1 MLKVAVITLLIV
13 VILMLALALKDLFYS
28 DSKSLNRSL
37 AIRVGLSILLL
48 AIVVGGY
55 VVGELEVSEALQYL

>member
-13 VILMLALALKDLFYS
+13 VIAMLALALKDLFFN

-37 AIRVGLSILLL
+37 ALRVGLSILLL
-48 AIVVGGY
+48 VIVVGGY
-55 VVGELEVSEALQYL
+55 VVGELEVSETLQYL